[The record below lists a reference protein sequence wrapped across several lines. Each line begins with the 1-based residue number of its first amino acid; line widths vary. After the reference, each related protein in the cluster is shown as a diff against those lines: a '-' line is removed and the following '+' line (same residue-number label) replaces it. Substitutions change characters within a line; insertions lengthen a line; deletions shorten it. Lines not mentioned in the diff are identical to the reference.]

1 MKNQI
6 LGIQFTLLLLLLTS
20 VRVKSRQWQSIVDH
34 EIIRK
39 SNIDSSRYEL
49 KIEVDPFFY
58 PGEESV
64 TDIPTEPQTA
74 EAIKAWTPVASI
86 ASPSMVPAAKPTE
99 TIIEQNG
106 VCGNG
111 KKHYEVHMMDT
122 WGDGWD
128 QTMITITGM
137 SDQDPSATNVM
148 QSSFNNNNGDKVFA
162 FSKTIELDSTESSEK
177 NPLGQIFEA
186 TLQEGY
192 HDFADICLVP
202 NRCYQ
207 LIATGGEF
215 LEEVSWDLRP
225 GNNDPE
231 SSSGLMEPIL
241 SGGAPTE
248 CSFSLPDENGDHF
261 CPNTCTVKIQITNPS
276 IETIDPPKV
285 VETVQTTD
293 EEVTQAV
300 GRTQTVPI
308 DLSSSARTGNSASS
322 MWTTMRADDEVTD
335 EIADEVADE
344 DTSN

>member
-1 MKNQI
+1 MKNQTV
-6 LGIQFTLLLLLLTS
+6 GIQFALLLLLLTS
-20 VRVKSRQWQSIVDH
+20 ATVKSRQWQSIVDH
-34 EIIRK
+34 DIIRK

-64 TDIPTEPQTA
+64 TDIPTEPQKA
-74 EAIKAWTPVASI
+74 EVINAWTSVASI
-86 ASPSMVPAAKPTE
+86 ASSSTVPVARPTQA
-99 TIIEQNG
+99 IIEQNG

-137 SDQDPSATNVM
+137 SDQDSSATNVM
-148 QSSFNNNNGDKVFA
+148 KSTFNNNKGDTVLA
-162 FSKTIELDSTESSEK
+162 FSKTIELDSTGSSEK
-177 NPLGQIFEA
+177 NPLGQIFEG

-192 HDFADICLVP
+192 HNVADICLVP

-231 SSSGLMEPIL
+231 SSSGLAEPIL

-261 CPNTCTVKIQITNPS
+261 CPNTCTV
-276 IETIDPPKV
+276 ETIDPPKV
-285 VETVQTTD
+285 VENVQTTD

-322 MWTTMRADDEVTD
+322 MWTTMRAADGAADEVAYEVADEVTD
-335 EIADEVADE
+335 EVANE

>member
-6 LGIQFTLLLLLLTS
+6 VGIQFTLLLLLLTS

-34 EIIRK
+34 DIIRK

-58 PGEESV
+58 PGEEV
-64 TDIPTEPQTA
+64 N
-74 EAIKAWTPVASI
+74 KVWTPVSST

-99 TIIEQNG
+99 ISIEQNG
-106 VCGNG
+106 ICGNG
-111 KKHYEVHMMDT
+111 NKHYEVHMMDT

-128 QTMITITGM
+128 QTIITITGM
-137 SDQDPSATNVM
+137 SDQDPSATNAM
-148 QSSFNNNNGDKVFA
+148 ESSFTNNKGDTIFSI
-162 FSKTIELDSTESSEK
+162 SKTIELDSTESSEMD
-177 NPLGQIFEA
+177 PLGQIFEG

-192 HDFADICLVP
+192 HNFADVCLLP

-231 SSSGLMEPIL
+231 SPSGLMEPIL
-241 SGGAPTE
+241 TGGAPTE

-261 CPNTCTVKIQITNPS
+261 CPNTCTVEIQMTNPP
-276 IETIDPPKV
+276 IETTDPPKV
-285 VETVQTTD
+285 VETLQTTN

-308 DLSSSARTGNSASS
+308 DLSSSARTGNSAST
-322 MWTTMRADDEVTD
+322 MWNNMKL
-335 EIADEVADE
+335 ADE